1 MDLGGLNPQQKQA
14 VLHTEGPLL
23 IFAGAGSGKTRVLTH
38 RVAYLIEEKGI
49 YPGNI
54 LAITFTNK
62 AAREMKDRIQRLVT
76 KGWSDVWISTF
87 HSTCVRILRR
97 DIERIGYTR
106 SFVIYDDSD
115 QISVIK
121 DCLKEL
127 NLNEKYYPVR
137 EVKSIISDAKNR
149 ILSPDE
155 YAREAAGDF
164 RKAKIAEMY
173 KLYEKKLKDSNAL
186 DFDDLIIKTL
196 ELFVLC
202 PDILDFY
209 QKKFKYIH
217 VDEYQDTN
225 DAQYQLVRALAGY
238 YRNICVVGDDDQS
251 IYGWRGANIQN
262 ILDFEKDF
270 PDAHVIKL
278 EQNYRSS
285 RIILDAANHVIQ
297 NNYGRKQK
305 RLWTNR
311 KGGSRITLFKSA
323 NEHEEAQYVCE
334 QIEQRVS
341 EGKNRLSDFCIL
353 YRVHAQSRVIEEM
366 LMRFGIPYRIYGGLR
381 FYDRKEIK
389 DILAFLRII
398 INPADNVSL
407 KRIINT
413 PKRGIGDTT
422 IQQLEDLAAEKQDS
436 MFGCLLDI
444 DNASGRISVRTI
456 KRLRDFTS
464 LIRKLMAFKESMGLK
479 EFVECL
485 LEETGYLKQFLDQNT
500 DEAKSR
506 IENIREFVG
515 AVKEYE
521 ESTPESTLEAF
532 LENVALVSDIDTMD
546 DQQNVVTLMTLHSV
560 KGLEFHIV
568 FMTGMEE
575 GIFPHSRAFTDEDEL
590 EEERRLC
597 YVGITRAEDRLF
609 LTYSMQR
616 TLFGFT
622 SYNMPSRFISEI
634 PNDYIESLDSS
645 SMESFDE
652 SKAFS
657 LSSKTFTPSIIQRA
671 KTGEKHKFSPG
682 DKIHHDK
689 FGIGTVVGVKG
700 QGDDCCIKVAFPDK
714 GIKELLVSYA
724 PIKLV

>member
-1 MDLGGLNPQQKQA
+1 MDLEGLNPEQKQA

-49 YPGNI
+49 FPGNI

-62 AAREMKDRIQRLVT
+62 AAREMKDRIQKLVT
-76 KGWSDVWISTF
+76 EGGSDVWISTF

-97 DIERIGYTR
+97 DIERIEYSR
-106 SFVIYDDSD
+106 NFVIYDDSD

-127 NLNEKYYPVR
+127 DLNEKYYPPR

-149 ILSPDE
+149 ILSPNE
-155 YAREAAGDF
+155 YLKEAAGDF
-164 RKAKIAEMY
+164 RKAKISEIY

-225 DAQYQLVRALAGY
+225 EAQYQFIKALAGY

-270 PDAHVIKL
+270 HDAHVVKL

-285 RIILDAANHVIQ
+285 RIILEAANHVIQ

-311 KGGSRITLFKSA
+311 KGGSRITLFKSR

-334 QIEQRVS
+334 QIEKMVS
-341 EGKNRLSDFCIL
+341 GGRNRLSDFCVL
-353 YRVHAQSRVIEEM
+353 YRVNAQSRIIEEM

-389 DILAFLRII
+389 DIIAYLRII
-398 INPADNVSL
+398 VNPADNVSL

-413 PKRGIGDTT
+413 PKRGIGNTT
-422 IQQLEDLAAEKQDS
+422 IQQLEDFAAEKQDS
-436 MFGCLLDI
+436 LFGCLLDI
-444 DNASGRISVRTI
+444 DHASRIPVRTV
-456 KRLRDFTS
+456 KKLRNFTS
-464 LIRKLMAFKESMGLK
+464 LISKLMAFKESMSLK
-479 EFVECL
+479 ELVEFL
-485 LEETGYLKQFLDQNT
+485 LDETGYLKQFLDQNT

-515 AVKEYE
+515 AVQEYE
-521 ESTPESTLEAF
+521 ESTPESSLEAF

-546 DQQNVVTLMTLHSV
+546 DQQNTVTLMTLHSA
-560 KGLEFHIV
+560 KGLEFPIV

-575 GIFPHSRAFTDEDEL
+575 GIFPHSRTFTDEDEL

-597 YVGITRAEDRLF
+597 YVGITRAEDHLF

-616 TLFGFT
+616 TLFGST
-622 SYNMPSRFISEI
+622 SYNMPSRFINEI
-634 PNDYIESLDSS
+634 PNDFLESLDSGRLG
-645 SMESFDE
+645 SFGE

-657 LSSKTFTPSIIQRA
+657 LSSKVFTPSIIQRS
-671 KTGEKHKFSPG
+671 KTGEKHKFTPG
-682 DKIHHDK
+682 DKIHHEK
-689 FGIGTVVGVKG
+689 FGIGTVVEAKG
-700 QGDDCCIKVAFPDK
+700 QGDDCRIKVAFPDN
-714 GIKELLVSYA
+714 GIKELLVGYA